1 MCTEP
6 YSIFDKVIALNFER
20 MRVHFLSD
28 SFAAVPSADLRQ
40 IRRSNSG
47 PWPDMMDYYAWTKH
61 RHTKVMDRNDW
72 TSLTRGT
79 LIYMCRPSWSVD
91 ISGKINH
98 NILVSA
104 FQLFRWMVR
113 MVHYERST
121 IACSQTLYFLF
132 RDCPARVWNTNR
144 EGFIDRKRKGLVVGK
159 RENRRKSISFFF
171 SRALAQQ
178 QQVAHQPGNS

>member
-1 MCTEP
+1 M
-6 YSIFDKVIALNFER
+6 LG
-20 MRVHFLSD
+20 
-28 SFAAVPSADLRQ
+28 
-40 IRRSNSG
+40 RSTGIPRSWIG
-47 PWPDMMDYYAWTKH
+47 TWY
-61 RHTKVMDRNDW
+61 DW

-79 LIYMCRPSWSVD
+79 LTYMCRPSWSVD

-104 FQLFRWMVR
+104 LQLFRCMVR

-132 RDCPARVWNTNR
+132 RDCRARVWNTNR
-144 EGFIDRKRKGLVVGK
+144 GEFIDRKRKGLVVGK

-178 QQVAHQPGNS
+178 QQVTHQPGNSWTKNSAEHFLKSSSSRCRQW